1 MSNEN
6 KYKGLLWI
14 VSTLLL
20 IFLVAFNLY
29 LGLTVRKIGIPGI
42 FVLEF
47 GEVQTDGRNS
57 TTTQKVPRDEITGRI
72 EELQQ
77 HLANNEN
84 EKEKARRGIER
95 LRTMLETDPDARRA
109 IEEQEQWLERLT
121 MESEH
126 MEDELRRLREQR

>member
-20 IFLVAFNLY
+20 IVLVAFNLY
-29 LGLTVRKIGIPGI
+29 SGLTVRKIGIPGI

-57 TTTQKVPRDEITGRI
+57 TTTQKVPLDEITGRI

-84 EKEKARRGIER
+84 DQEKARRGIEQ
-95 LRTMLETDPDARRA
+95 LRTMLETDPDAWRT
-109 IEEQEQWLERLT
+109 IEDQERWLERLT
-121 MESEH
+121 MEREH
-126 MEDELRRLREQR
+126 MEDELRRLHAQR

>member
-1 MSNEN
+1 MSDEN
-6 KYKGLLWI
+6 KYKGLLWA

-20 IFLVAFNLY
+20 IVLVAFNLY
-29 LGLTVRKIGIPGI
+29 SGLTVRKIGIPGF

-57 TTTQKVPRDEITGRI
+57 TTLQKVPHDEIMGRI

-84 EKEKARRGIER
+84 EKEKALRGIER